1 MPNASITKKNT
12 EDSPRAG
19 AILGVLCL
27 SGLHF
32 FLGSLF
38 FCEEHLDILLCF
50 HQLLHLIPRLAIGR
64 IGSFLLR
71 KQCGV
76 FCVQLFYLWQF
87 FQSGFVKSGFC
98 RLVQCNL
105 LPMFF
110 QKLLAV
116 PSLTVGRSRFCKKIM
131 SLTTSVPALAR
142 NALFGRRI
150 APSRSARSAMCLRAV
165 LSLLSMV

>member
-1 MPNASITKKNT
+1 MEHSGLCLMNSEVRFFLQAGRSYIQTPFLRCKMLVGIVPNPLCTASAGCRLRICAKCFYNEKKNT

-87 FQSGFVKSGFC
+87 FSV
-98 RLVQCNL
+98 RLRQKRL
-105 LPMFF
+105 LPPC
-110 QKLLAV
+110 AV
-116 PSLTVGRSRFCKKIM
+116 
-131 SLTTSVPALAR
+131 
-142 NALFGRRI
+142 
-150 APSRSARSAMCLRAV
+150 
-165 LSLLSMV
+165 